1 MLQRRRLDHYFS
13 ALRLS
18 ANCQLDRCGSLKQ
31 WMCKARQIL
40 SPYVVSSANTG
51 VCAFS
56 SFFSEQISLLCPGR
70 PGTKQLKL
78 YGQFHQWHAD
88 VSQTWKEIIHHPFCF
103 SWCNI
108 FCTRKKLQQHWW
120 SSWTCSAYSLTTTK
134 RGKEGSRTLPDGVPT
149 PFCFAR
155 ERWPALIL
163 KIWTRRPSN
172 WGLRIV
178 QVRLCLLRTMWF
190 QLHLATISLVPS
202 HTRVKK
208 DCYMYMNTVNTTWS
222 IARLAFASVCLFV
235 CLFVC
240 LLFVCLLDWLAD
252 SLIDWLVGW
261 EYALQRVSGIV
272 DCKIQI
278 AYLDSLQC
286 QHESFWSGKKWNYFF
301 HS

>member
-103 SWCNI
+103 SWCTSSAPGRNYSSI
-108 FCTRKKLQQHWW
+108 GDRLGRVRPTRLQQPSGGRKDPELFLMGCRHRFASPGNADRLWYW
-120 SSWTCSAYSLTTTK
+120 KYGRAGPQIEDCELYKSAYVCYVLCDFSCTWLQSPLFHLTLVL
-134 RGKEGSRTLPDGVPT
+134 R
-149 PFCFAR
+149 
-155 ERWPALIL
+155 
-163 KIWTRRPSN
+163 
-172 WGLRIV
+172 RIV
-178 QVRLCLLRTMWF
+178 ICIWIR
-190 QLHLATISLVPS
+190 
-202 HTRVKK
+202 
-208 DCYMYMNTVNTTWS
+208 
-222 IARLAFASVCLFV
+222 
-235 CLFVC
+235 
-240 LLFVCLLDWLAD
+240 
-252 SLIDWLVGW
+252 
-261 EYALQRVSGIV
+261 
-272 DCKIQI
+272 
-278 AYLDSLQC
+278 
-286 QHESFWSGKKWNYFF
+286 
-301 HS
+301 